1 MMKLKSVSISI
12 SSYIFAL
19 DISQEQMYFL
29 SALKKKKNGTKEIK
43 AIRKCWRDFE
53 KEA

>member
-1 MMKLKSVSISI
+1 MKLKSVSISI

-29 SALKKKKNGTKEIK
+29 SALKKKKKNGTKKIK
-43 AIRKCWRDFE
+43 AIRKSWRDFE